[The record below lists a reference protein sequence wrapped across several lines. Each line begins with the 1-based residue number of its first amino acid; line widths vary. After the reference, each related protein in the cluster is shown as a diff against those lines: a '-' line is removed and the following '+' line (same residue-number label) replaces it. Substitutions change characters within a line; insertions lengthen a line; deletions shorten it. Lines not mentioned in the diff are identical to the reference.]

1 MAIGPWH
8 ARVHKHACQQE
19 FGARAVEGTGLTF
32 GDNIEH
38 LWAWLRKHAH
48 LMKYMAPANRQDY
61 LVVLVRLLLLPAD
74 VVLLNVKHAAR
85 NQFQHGSNDCSK

>member
-8 ARVHKHACQQE
+8 ARVHKLSCQVE
-19 FGARAVEGTGLTF
+19 YGARAVEHTGLTF

-48 LMKYMAPANRQDY
+48 LMKYMAPATRQNF
-61 LVVLVRLLLLPAD
+61 LVALVRCLRPITLPACITIGKYGY
-74 VVLLNVKHAAR
+74 LTYI
-85 NQFQHGSNDCSK
+85 